1 VFAMPNPSLGSRS
14 QQFSG
19 LPSTSTAKDHPP
31 KRTRDEFIESRF
43 KFESAASQSKKLKP
57 NLSTLV
63 SSHSGLALESED
75 KKEHE
80 CHFTS
85 ALQTASIENLSIPF
99 KRLYRTIEPI
109 SRSLPLLIYH
119 QEHVVHACCEALIVS
134 DSPSSVDQL
143 DQSSSKTRLS
153 SRSKKSQSS
162 DLDKARKRRLIQA
175 KDAVNLVATTVLD
188 LFVPL
193 ILDLSTSLL
202 TPSSSTE
209 YAGRCPFDELLI
221 TLIYF
226 INLTD
231 VEPIALSKASE
242 LIVHLFKT
250 LAKDL
255 TPTSLPS
262 TETESGENSQRLANI
277 WNLVRNALGAPLPD
291 DQQLTKV
298 EDLSPDDD
306 EVSDSDSDEDA
317 NENNEH
323 LMGDSSK
330 SLEEPMEPTNEDADI
345 DLAEFTNLDHTDEA
359 EPPAADTTAEF
370 IHLDQNDETKP
381 PAAGTTKTDS
391 TPHAPNA
398 IKLQQLLHQVL
409 KSTTPS
415 SRRLV
420 ATSFAYLLRK
430 KGISEPLIKLMLN
443 DLNTIEINEV
453 TKHGALLPRKHKVQV
468 ARKGNSVRSLLGEE
482 HGGARVFA
490 EGICW
495 ALGETC
501 KSVDH
506 RLHSRASAIVNS
518 TDSQV
523 VQMSLLAL
531 QNAPQQPLLIHG
543 VLNSLLISIIHHT
556 TAQHFDPVLDSIAA
570 KATERVASFKRDCAS
585 SATEKGTVALE
596 TSLNCLATVAGVRNG
611 SRLSGNKMP
620 NILHILGSVLDLLA
634 IQIMTTRA
642 R

>member
-1 VFAMPNPSLGSRS
+1 
-14 QQFSG
+14 
-19 LPSTSTAKDHPP
+19 
-31 KRTRDEFIESRF
+31 
-43 KFESAASQSKKLKP
+43 
-57 NLSTLV
+57 
-63 SSHSGLALESED
+63 
-75 KKEHE
+75 
-80 CHFTS
+80 
-85 ALQTASIENLSIPF
+85 
-99 KRLYRTIEPI
+99 
-109 SRSLPLLIYH
+109 LIYH

-143 DQSSSKTRLS
+143 DQSSSKTSFS

-162 DLDKARKRRLIQA
+162 DLEKERKRRLIQA

-345 DLAEFTNLDHTDEA
+345 DLAEFTNLDQTDEA

-556 TAQHFDPVLDSIAA
+556 NAQHFDPVLDSIAA

-596 TSLNCLATVAGVRNG
+596 TSLNCLATVTGVRNG
-611 SRLSGNKMP
+611 SRLSREP
-620 NILHILGSVLDLLA
+620 SALFILIFCSC
-634 IQIMTTRA
+634 A
-642 R
+642 RLSTLKF